1 MNLSA
6 SEARAKLF
14 PLIEELNAG
23 GDPVLI
29 SSKAGNAVLLSES
42 EYNGLLESLYIFSNP
57 ENLLSIN
64 QSIAELKR
72 GEGFTY
78 SPPKAGAPA
87 TFAPRKAPKQVSA
100 AKRSP
105 KLAGKKKVNNKAAK

>member
-42 EYNGLLESLYIFSNP
+42 EYNGRPAIF
-57 ENLLSIN
+57 
-64 QSIAELKR
+64 
-72 GEGFTY
+72 
-78 SPPKAGAPA
+78 
-87 TFAPRKAPKQVSA
+87 
-100 AKRSP
+100 
-105 KLAGKKKVNNKAAK
+105 